1 MTTLPTVRAQVLLPR
16 IVPGTGDL
24 EMERMPLSHPGTV
37 TQTLNFL
44 RVVMKVPQGV
54 AGTPIGTFHE
64 D

>member
-1 MTTLPTVRAQVLLPR
+1 MLLPR